1 MTPKLFTG
9 WTDRHNALFGNHTI
23 KLGHRL
29 VETGLFSEDAIA
41 RLIDDYPED
50 KYNLN
55 SMGPDPRNKVWREGN
70 VAGHTGTQVL
80 EAISKGRMWINLR
93 RVMEVDP
100 EYDALLKEIFAEF
113 EALVP
118 GLHTYKHNL
127 GILVS
132 SPGAQVYYHAD
143 IPGQALWQIAGR
155 KRVYIYPNSA
165 PFLEPQS
172 IENIVMGTQEEEIHY
187 ETWFDAHAE
196 IHDLKPGD
204 MLHWPLNGP
213 HRVVN
218 EDCLNISV
226 TTEHWS
232 NEIRNAY
239 AVNYAN
245 GIMRNHLGLS
255 PRNRET
261 SGLSVY
267 PKAAL
272 TLAWKKMK
280 LNKAS
285 EFVRKIDFHIDPS
298 QPNGMQDVA
307 AYVK

>member
-1 MTPKLFTG
+1 MTPNLFTG
-9 WTDRHNALFGNHTI
+9 WTDRHTALFGNHTI

-29 VETGLFSEDAIA
+29 AETGLFSEEAIA
-41 RLIDDYPED
+41 ALIDEYPED

-70 VAGHTGTQVL
+70 VAGNSGKQVL
-80 EAISKGRMWINLR
+80 QAISKGRMWINLR

-100 EYDALLKEIFAEF
+100 RYDALLNEIFAEF

-118 GLHTYKHNL
+118 GLHTYRHNL

-155 KRVYIYPNSA
+155 KRVYLYPNTA
-165 PFLEPQS
+165 PFLEPES
-172 IENIVMGTQEEEIHY
+172 IENIVMGTQEEEMPF

-232 NEIRNAY
+232 NDIRNAY

-245 GIMRNHLGLS
+245 GILRNHLGYA
-255 PRNRET
+255 PRNRDT

-285 EFVRKIDFHIDPS
+285 EFVRKIDFHIDPAR
-298 QPNGMQDVA
+298 PNGMQDVA
-307 AYVK
+307 AYLK

>member
-1 MTPKLFTG
+1 MIPKHLSG
-9 WTDRHNALFGNHTI
+9 WTDRHKALFGNHTV
-23 KLGHRL
+23 KLSHRL
-29 VETGLFSEDAIA
+29 TETGLFSEDAIA
-41 RLIDDYPED
+41 ALIDDYPED

-55 SMGPDPRNKVWREGN
+55 SMGADPLNRVWREGN
-70 VAGHTGTQVL
+70 VAGRSGREVL
-80 EAISKGRMWINLR
+80 KAISKGRMWINLR

-100 EYDALLKEIFAEF
+100 RYDELLGEIFADF
-113 EALVP
+113 EGLVP
-118 GLHTYKHNL
+118 GLKTFKHNL

-155 KRVYIYPNSA
+155 KRVYIYPNTA
-165 PFLEPQS
+165 PFLAPES

-187 ETWFDAHAE
+187 ETWYDAHAE

-204 MLHWPLNGP
+204 MLHWALNGP

-232 NEIRNAY
+232 KQIRNAY

-245 GIMRNHLGLS
+245 GVMRNHFKYAPKS
-255 PRNRET
+255 RAY

-280 LNKAS
+280 LNTAS
-285 EFVRKIDFHIDPS
+285 AFVREIDFHIDPA